1 MLLVFAI
8 NTGNCATFVAVTK
21 LEVMEGDRGK
31 YTKDPVKVRFTTKAD
46 GRKSI
51 SFEIYQNGKRTYE
64 RLPDLFLLVETDD
77 NSIRKN
83 RATLNKVEKLRK
95 QRTKEL
101 QKNPVPDKYI
111 SIKDTGQSPIMLSS
125 WMDQYYTIQKNRGV
139 RELSKITRTK
149 KFLLTYSED
158 LELCQ
163 IDKSFCIGFS
173 NYLKTEYKMPDGK
186 CLSPKS
192 GFNILC
198 ELNTA
203 LNTAVREGILVTN
216 PFSLLSS
223 SEKIQPVEVVREYL
237 TIDEVKQLIRAKCG
251 NETVK
256 RAFLFS
262 CNCGLRLS
270 DVKALKWKDIY
281 SDNGTWKVAT
291 RMKKTENI
299 VYIPLDY
306 RVATILDKYNGTL
319 PKVYDQKINDHIK
332 EIGEA
337 LGWTEIVE
345 FDEQR
350 GAMEYTAKKRFCDL
364 LKTHTCRRSLAT
376 NMYKAGAS
384 LSSIMAITGHSS
396 EQQLK
401 TYLKLDES
409 EKSMLAAKEDYFT
422 KLRIAK

>member
-1 MLLVFAI
+1 
-8 NTGNCATFVAVTK
+8 
-21 LEVMEGDRGK
+21 MEGDRGK

-64 RLPDLFLLVETDD
+64 RLPDLYLLVETDD

-111 SIKDTGQSPIMLSS
+111 SIKDTGQSPIMLYS
-125 WMDQYYTIQKNRGV
+125 WMDQYYTIQKDRGV
-139 RELSKITRTK
+139 RELSNITRTK
-149 KFLLTYSED
+149 KLLLTYSED

-173 NYLKTEYKMPDGK
+173 NYLKTEYKMSDGR

-223 SEKIQPVEVVREYL
+223 SEKIQPVEVIREYL
-237 TIDEVKQLIRAKCG
+237 TIDEVKQLICRQ
-251 NETVK
+251 T
-256 RAFLFS
+256 
-262 CNCGLRLS
+262 LS
-270 DVKALKWKDIY
+270 I
-281 SDNGTWKVAT
+281 
-291 RMKKTENI
+291 
-299 VYIPLDY
+299 
-306 RVATILDKYNGTL
+306 
-319 PKVYDQKINDHIK
+319 
-332 EIGEA
+332 
-337 LGWTEIVE
+337 
-345 FDEQR
+345 
-350 GAMEYTAKKRFCDL
+350 
-364 LKTHTCRRSLAT
+364 RSL
-376 NMYKAGAS
+376 
-384 LSSIMAITGHSS
+384 
-396 EQQLK
+396 
-401 TYLKLDES
+401 
-409 EKSMLAAKEDYFT
+409 
-422 KLRIAK
+422 R